1 MTDTGRDYLGPESV
15 TDVGR
20 MLLALMSEV
29 WIMRD
34 RQMITEHLLAEKGL
48 LTSEE
53 IDRFVVPPE
62 LASRIEA
69 ERDRFARL
77 ILSAPLAAVARSV
90 PEILE
95 RAGMAPAGAGA
106 QPGQGH

>member
-1 MTDTGRDYLGPESV
+1 MTGTGKDYLGPQSV

-20 MLLALMSEV
+20 MLMALMSEV
-29 WIMRD
+29 WILRD

-53 IDRFVVPPE
+53 IDRFAVPAE
-62 LASRIEA
+62 LAARIEA

-77 ILSAPLAAVARSV
+77 ILSAPIAAEARSI

-95 RAGMAPAGAGA
+95 RAGMPEAAAAAAGA
-106 QPGQGH
+106 PR